1 MYTSNRTSVTA
12 FLILGF
18 GGPES
23 LKVFLFLVILIVYML
38 IITTNV
44 IIISVVWIST
54 HLHTPMYFF
63 LSNFSFMEI
72 WYTTVT
78 IPKMLQNFLPGQ
90 NTISVRACL
99 SQCYMFFAL
108 GTTQCLL
115 LSVMAVDRY
124 LAICIPFHY
133 PSIMQSKTCYKT
145 AMLAWAVGFLS
156 PLLPIIMISK
166 LSFCGP
172 IEIHHFF
179 CDVAPLLKLSCSD
192 FSVIELLTFVL
203 ACLVIISTFML
214 ISVSYVYIIITI
226 LKIPSH
232 KGRQKAFST
241 CSSHLTVVIIFYTT
255 ITFMY
260 GRPATTLV
268 SEMDKIASLFYTVL
282 TPLFNPLI
290 YSLRNQEVRA
300 ALRKSLLSSY
310 FKAGLKS
317 LH

>member
-1 MYTSNRTSVTA
+1 MDESNRTSVTT

-63 LSNFSFMEI
+63 LCNFSFMEI

-108 GTTQCLL
+108 ATTECLL

-145 AMLAWAVGFLS
+145 ATLAWAVGFLV
-156 PLLPIIMISK
+156 PLLQIIMISK

-179 CDVAPLLKLSCSD
+179 CDVGPLLKLSCSD

-203 ACLVIISTFML
+203 GSSVIISTVML
-214 ISVSYVYIIITI
+214 IFVSYVYIIITI

-260 GRPATTLV
+260 VRPTTALV
-268 SEMDKIASLFYTVL
+268 SEKDKIASLFYAVL

-300 ALRKSLLSSY
+300 ALTKVFSQVLSRLS
-310 FKAGLKS
+310 
-317 LH
+317 